1 MLNPTVVLRLK
12 KLAQELTL
20 LPKSEIPLDDFIV
33 EVRVTNETP
42 WQAMIRWKKHD
53 ALVASGCGDTIQ
65 LALEQLITDIINKV
79 ADKRLGDR

>member
-20 LPKSEIPLDDFIV
+20 RPKSEIPLDDFIV

-42 WQAMIRWKKHD
+42 CQAMIRWKKYD
-53 ALVASGCGDTIQ
+53 ACVASGCGDTIQ
-65 LALEQLITDIINKV
+65 LALEQLITDIVNKV